1 MEPTGL
7 LSLETVEKYGLP
19 LVLLLGAIYALYR
32 FVSWSLIDVKN
43 EFGRYHI
50 HHAEAINRLQVD
62 IVEMKTE
69 LRLLADFIKKNES
82 AG

>member
-7 LSLETVEKYGLP
+7 FSLATVEKYGLP
-19 LVLLLGAIYALYR
+19 MVLLLGAIYALYR

-50 HHAEAINRLQVD
+50 SHAEAISKLQVD
-62 IVEMKTE
+62 IAEIKTE
-69 LRLLADFIKKNES
+69 LRLLAEFIKKEP
-82 AG
+82 GK

>member
-50 HHAEAINRLQVD
+50 HHAEAISRLQVD

-69 LRLLADFIKKNES
+69 LRLLAEFIKKES
-82 AG
+82 DR

>member
-1 MEPTGL
+1 MEPTVL
-7 LSLETVEKYGLP
+7 FSLATVEKYGLP

-50 HHAEAINRLQVD
+50 HHAEAISKLQVD
-62 IVEMKTE
+62 IAEIKIGLQLLVE
-69 LRLLADFIKKNES
+69 FIKKEKE
-82 AG
+82 

>member
-7 LSLETVEKYGLP
+7 FSLATVEKYGLP

-50 HHAEAINRLQVD
+50 PHAEAISKLQVD
-62 IVEMKTE
+62 IAEIKIGLQLLVE
-69 LRLLADFIKKNES
+69 FIKKEKE
-82 AG
+82 

>member
-7 LSLETVEKYGLP
+7 FSLETVEKYGLP

-50 HHAEAINRLQVD
+50 HHAEAITKLQVD
-62 IVEMKTE
+62 VAEMKTE
-69 LRLLADFIKKNES
+69 LRLLAEFIKKES
-82 AG
+82 RE

>member
-50 HHAEAINRLQVD
+50 HHAEAISRLQVD

-69 LRLLADFIKKNES
+69 LRLLAEFIKKET

>member
-7 LSLETVEKYGLP
+7 FSLDTVEKYGLP

-50 HHAEAINRLQVD
+50 AHAAEISKLQVD
-62 IVEMKTE
+62 VAEMKTE
-69 LRLLADFIKKNES
+69 LRLLAEFIKKES
-82 AG
+82 RE

>member
-7 LSLETVEKYGLP
+7 FSLDTVEKYGLP

-32 FVSWSLIDVKN
+32 FMTFSLIEVKT
-43 EFGRYHI
+43 EFSRYHI
-50 HHAEAINRLQVD
+50 AHAEAIDQLQVD
-62 IVEMKTE
+62 IAEMKTE
-69 LRLLADFIKKNES
+69 LRLLADFIKKKET

>member
-7 LSLETVEKYGLP
+7 FSLDTVEKYGLP

-50 HHAEAINRLQVD
+50 AHAEAIDQLQVD
-62 IVEMKTE
+62 IAEMKTE
-69 LRLLADFIKKNES
+69 LRLLAEFIKKES
-82 AG
+82 TG